1 MRRNGRVIP
10 HYFGRLFM
18 VRPHGDSYG
27 VFRRRGNRKHSGRR
41 IRRTRLPRARRR
53 RVGVKRGSGR
63 TGLGSCWFTRN
74 FDMAPYVFVSA
85 CCGNCGNVHGRYVA
99 RAARHRFKAHVGGQ
113 SRARNGWGLTLVQPD
128 RGIRPAVKPTLSGR
142 GRLTQSLGKGVF
154 ENGSGDSIGWITN
167 QIIQPMR
174 WLSFYLRATA

>member
-41 IRRTRLPRARRR
+41 IRRTRLPRAWRR

-63 TGLGSCWFTRN
+63 TGLGSCWFARN

-113 SRARNGWGLTLVQPD
+113 RRARNGWGLTTRSTGPRHTACGQTNPLPP
-128 RGIRPAVKPTLSGR
+128 RPVNSVVGQ
-142 GRLTQSLGKGVF
+142 G
-154 ENGSGDSIGWITN
+154 NI
-167 QIIQPMR
+167 
-174 WLSFYLRATA
+174 